1 MVSIVIISHSKK
13 IAEGVVELAKQMASQ
28 VQITSCGGTKD
39 NQIGTDLDLILKAIN
54 KVWSQDGVLILFDL
68 GSALMNAEMA
78 VEMLDN
84 NKKANVKIIDVAL
97 VEGAILAA
105 VNSSMNKSLDEI
117 IKELEVL
124 KLNKF

>member
-1 MVSIVIISHSKK
+1 M
-13 IAEGVVELAKQMASQ
+13 
-28 VQITSCGGTKD
+28 
-39 NQIGTDLDLILKAIN
+39 
-54 KVWSQDGVLILFDL
+54 FDL

>member
-54 KVWSQDGVLILFDL
+54 KVW
-68 GSALMNAEMA
+68 
-78 VEMLDN
+78 
-84 NKKANVKIIDVAL
+84 
-97 VEGAILAA
+97 
-105 VNSSMNKSLDEI
+105 
-117 IKELEVL
+117 
-124 KLNKF
+124 